1 MEERKS
7 EDERV
12 AEMKF
17 YGLTTMPCSSVMP
30 GGKR

>member
-17 YGLTTMPCSSVMP
+17 YGLTTICDAW
-30 GGKR
+30 GKEVE